1 MMAGKTIKDIVSS
14 KAAIE
19 AEIKDLLSD
28 FQIATGCVVH
38 CVHLVKS
45 TEIGK
50 YTPTLV
56 EVQLEVHLPRR

>member
-1 MMAGKTIKDIVSS
+1 MAGKTIQDIVSS

-19 AEIKDLLSD
+19 AEIKELLSD
-28 FQIATGCVVH
+28 FQVDTGCVVH

-50 YTPTLV
+50 NAPTLV